1 MTDKQRADHVQAKY
15 WNGYVTRTEV
25 QKVFDE
31 LGQVVQQ
38 LRTGVMTMDL
48 VVQMVTEKLGLSHA
62 DIEVWCKAEMEKR
75 KAAAIAAQ
83 ENASAVSD
91 TDLPQVQGQSEVTER
106 ARAGTPSVVLT
117 DMA

>member
-1 MTDKQRADHVQAKY
+1 MTDKQRVDHVQAKY
-15 WNGYVTRTEV
+15 WNGFITRTEA

-75 KAAAIAAQ
+75 KAAHEAA
-83 ENASAVSD
+83 NSNHNV
-91 TDLPQVQGQSEVTER
+91 PQVPGEPAEQQPSGEATQGI
-106 ARAGTPSVVLT
+106 VLT